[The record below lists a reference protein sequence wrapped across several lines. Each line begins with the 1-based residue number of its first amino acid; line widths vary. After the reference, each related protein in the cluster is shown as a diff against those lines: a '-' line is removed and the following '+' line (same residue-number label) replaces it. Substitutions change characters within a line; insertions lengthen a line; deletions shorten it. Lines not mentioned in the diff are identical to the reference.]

1 MENSENKIP
10 QINQQKTDNME
21 PSAESVPVQEE
32 ISVGNNSEQSVSSEQ
47 KPENIVTENANAEIK
62 TDGEKTDTEQ
72 NGQKSSAQNTD
83 IQTQPSKFALTAG
96 QVWKIIRNFFSKNV
110 VDAIAA
116 QYKEKLPVWGILLP
130 AYVLLSAIS
139 ATVSFNSQGTVT
151 YQVGNIFSDTTSFGS
166 GEVFFI
172 NLAVETALMFAMII
186 GVRAFIKFHNGD
198 GHFLSSA
205 NLVTASQLPIMMFLV
220 FNIVTGGA
228 LTSIINTVFSL
239 GKYAVIMLIFAG
251 VSRVLGGKKPLWSF
265 FLMLICVTVVAA
277 VVAMIVI
284 SPILFSRVAYSLIDT
299 IG

>member
-10 QINQQKTDNME
+10 KINQQETENTN
-21 PSAESVPVQEE
+21 PVAEKPPVNEE
-32 ISVGNNSEQSVSSEQ
+32 NPVNNNSEQSVSSEQ
-47 KPENIVTENANAEIK
+47 KPENVATENTTAEIK
-62 TDGEKTDTEQ
+62 TDGEKSD
-72 NGQKSSAQNTD
+72 NGQNEQKSPAQNTD
-83 IQTQPSKFALTAG
+83 TQAQPSKFALTAG
-96 QVWKIIRNFFSKNV
+96 QIWKIIRNFFSKNV
-110 VDAIAA
+110 VDAVAS
-116 QYKEKLPVWGILLP
+116 QYEEKLPVWGILLP

-139 ATVSFNSQGTVT
+139 ATVSFNSQGKVT
-151 YQVGNIFSDTTSFGS
+151 NQIGKIFTDTTSFGS

-172 NLAVETALMFAMII
+172 KLAVETALMFAMII

-205 NLVTASQLPIMMFLV
+205 NLVTSSQLPIMMFLV

-239 GKYAVIMLIFAG
+239 GQYAVVMLIFAG

-265 FLMLICVTVVAA
+265 FLMLICVTVAAA
-277 VVAMIVI
+277 VAAMIVI